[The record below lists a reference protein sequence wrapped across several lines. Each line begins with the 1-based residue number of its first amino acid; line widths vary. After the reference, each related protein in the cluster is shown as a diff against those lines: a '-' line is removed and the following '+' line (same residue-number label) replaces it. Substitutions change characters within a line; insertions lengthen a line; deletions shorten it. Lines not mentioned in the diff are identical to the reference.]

1 VTATAAEHP
10 PHDGEVDS
18 LQELRPLHVALLQEW
33 AGLDDARKGERAEGF
48 RKIAR
53 AAGRWI
59 KNFDERD
66 SAQSLLDY
74 WTATMAGLPG
84 CESYPRLV
92 SLADFDPA
100 TVQTS
105 SKKSPYVG
113 LNPFSIEDRDHFHG
127 RDQVRD
133 ELLAA
138 SDANPLF
145 VITGPSGLGKSS
157 LVQAGLAGTLGTLPR
172 WKLLAPATPGSDPV
186 ASLLRT
192 VRPDRAPPAWLD
204 DQRARIESDPDH
216 LRVLAERDLPP
227 DQGAVLVIDRA
238 EEMFTFDVGNAE
250 IGVAAAALAAFV
262 AGPQPGRHRVILDI
276 REDYFEQLSAGL
288 KAAKLELA
296 TAAVARPRAPTR
308 EELAEAVV
316 KPAEAVGLKFDP
328 AVTEA
333 LVADLDGQADALPLL
348 QFTLSK
354 LWGAAETDRVGMAEY
369 QAIGRPSLI
378 VQNVAEGVYA
388 ALDSTEAQDTA
399 RLAFLA
405 LIRVGSYVSRRRLR
419 RDDLREVLEKSDSD
433 VSRLNPVLKA
443 FDNAGLLRR
452 TPGDSAGDDCFEIA
466 HEAVIRNWPR
476 LLIWLQD
483 RRRGDDVRE
492 RVMASLE
499 RWRASGRRGSLL
511 LRGQALRE
519 AAALDQDGGAVGEY
533 IAASRRRQR
542 VMRIALASL
551 IVVLAAGALLWD
563 ALKRANERDLRN
575 KQDAAISAARE
586 ETALGENF
594 QRQAMLTDQALM
606 RLVRKG
612 ALDEAAV
619 PALFLERMRRR
630 PTGFRAG
637 GLGYDP
643 NFLHMADDGDTAIAV
658 PMPTARLS
666 GARILTYPHAT
677 IIYDTQRR
685 VPLVIATNYNQDA
698 APLPPFLGIGSFP
711 DPRLDSALQYGER
724 VSLHPAYGL
733 VPLASFQEV
742 GWAAGGGYRDTS
754 FLHFAPFAVL
764 RPWQSYLE
772 AWSRIENRLLG
783 LPARRIIFFTGPV
796 LNGPQPEVG
805 GLIVP
810 QAYFKIA
817 VYRDEAS
824 GELRVQ
830 AYVIDVNTPF
840 DEADTRALRTVNDIE
855 HLTGL
860 DFGPL
865 GDVMPDPSRPTV
877 YLHYANMPNSTAA
890 GIRRALSRT
899 GHVLHGAER
908 VAEAAGQ
915 HQVRY
920 FHEEDKEAAETLAL
934 RAREA
939 LADAGFGD
947 VQIEVKWIQM
957 GRRWP
962 EERRQAVRRVLE
974 LWIGVPPPATSQ
986 H

>member
-1 VTATAAEHP
+1 
-10 PHDGEVDS
+10 
-18 LQELRPLHVALLQEW
+18 
-33 AGLDDARKGERAEGF
+33 
-48 RKIAR
+48 
-53 AAGRWI
+53 
-59 KNFDERD
+59 
-66 SAQSLLDY
+66 
-74 WTATMAGLPG
+74 
-84 CESYPRLV
+84 
-92 SLADFDPA
+92 
-100 TVQTS
+100 
-105 SKKSPYVG
+105 
-113 LNPFSIEDRDHFHG
+113 
-127 RDQVRD
+127 
-133 ELLAA
+133 
-138 SDANPLF
+138 
-145 VITGPSGLGKSS
+145 
-157 LVQAGLAGTLGTLPR
+157 
-172 WKLLAPATPGSDPV
+172 
-186 ASLLRT
+186 
-192 VRPDRAPPAWLD
+192 
-204 DQRARIESDPDH
+204 
-216 LRVLAERDLPP
+216 
-227 DQGAVLVIDRA
+227 
-238 EEMFTFDVGNAE
+238 
-250 IGVAAAALAAFV
+250 
-262 AGPQPGRHRVILDI
+262 
-276 REDYFEQLSAGL
+276 
-288 KAAKLELA
+288 
-296 TAAVARPRAPTR
+296 VARPRVPTR

-328 AVTEA
+328 AVTDA

-354 LWGAAETDRVGMAEY
+354 LWAAAETDRVGMAEY
-369 QAIGRPSLI
+369 QAVGRPSLI
-378 VQNVAEGVYA
+378 VQNAAEGVYV
-388 ALDSTEAQDTA
+388 ALDSTEDQDTA

-419 RDDLREVLEKSDSD
+419 RDDLREALEKDD
-433 VSRLNPVLKA
+433 ADASRLSPVLKA

-452 TPGDSAGDDCFEIA
+452 TPGDTAGDDCFEIA

-519 AAALDQDGGAVGEY
+519 AAALDQDGGALGEY

-551 IVVLAAGALLWD
+551 IVVLAVGAIVWE
-563 ALKRANERDLRN
+563 ALKRANEQDLLT

-586 ETALGENF
+586 ETSLGENF

-612 ALDEAAV
+612 ELDARAV
-619 PALFLERMRRR
+619 PELFLDRMGQL
-630 PTGFRAG
+630 PAG
-637 GLGYDP
+637 LGARGLGYNQ
-643 NFLHMADDGDTAIAV
+643 NFLRMAGDDDTALTV
-658 PMPTARLS
+658 RMPISRVR
-666 GARILTYPHAT
+666 GARTLTYPHAT
-677 IIYDTQRR
+677 IIFDTQRR

-711 DPRLDSALQYGER
+711 DPRLG
-724 VSLHPAYGL
+724 SLDPGYGL

-742 GWAAGGGYRDTS
+742 GWVTEGGDRDTS

-764 RPWQSYLE
+764 RPWRSYLE

-783 LPARRIIFFTGPV
+783 LPARQIIFFTGPV

-810 QAYFKIA
+810 QEYFKIA

-830 AYVIDVNTPF
+830 AYVIGVNTRLR
-840 DEADTRALRTVNDIE
+840 EADIRALRTVNEIE
-855 HLTGL
+855 RLTGL

-865 GDVMPDPSRPTV
+865 GEVTPDPSLPTV
-877 YLHYANMPNSTAA
+877 YMHYANMPGSTAA
-890 GIRRALSRT
+890 GIRRALTRA
-899 GHVLHGAER
+899 GHVLHGEER
-908 VAEAAGQ
+908 IAEADGQ
-915 HQVRY
+915 HEVRY

-939 LADAGFGD
+939 LSDAGFGD
-947 VQIEVKWIQM
+947 VQIEAKWIRM
-957 GRRWP
+957 GRSWP

-974 LWIGVPPPATSQ
+974 LWIGVPPPATARR
-986 H
+986 